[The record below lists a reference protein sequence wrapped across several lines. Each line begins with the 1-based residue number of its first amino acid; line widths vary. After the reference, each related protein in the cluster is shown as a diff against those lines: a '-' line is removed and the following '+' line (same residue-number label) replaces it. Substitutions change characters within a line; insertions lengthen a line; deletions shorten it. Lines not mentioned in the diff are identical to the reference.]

1 MNPNDLANELEAQN
15 YDYWLNLMLDN
26 VPNDI
31 DKREGSI
38 IYDAVAPAA
47 MVNAQQS
54 LSLAN
59 IIRETYIK
67 TAQGEFLDYR
77 AFEHGTSRYEAT
89 NAEVKAKFNDDDGN
103 PVNVEVGDRFASIAE
118 SPIFY
123 TVIKS
128 NGDGT
133 AEMQAEEAGTS
144 ANSYLGQVLPV
155 TPNDNLAW
163 AEITEITIPARDE
176 ENDEHLRARLLNT
189 NSWVAY
195 GGNVADY
202 LNMTSKINDVGATQV
217 YPTWDGAD
225 ANDWTE
231 MLLRMYTRWC
241 DKKGYKV
248 ETLDLLEG
256 DEAGIKSVT
265 LKVKGEFAYGY
276 LKAEKG
282 VHRLVRISPFN
293 ANGKR
298 QTSFASVEVLP
309 ELTKDQDIDIR
320 PEDLKIDTYR
330 ASGAGGQHVNKT
342 ESAIRIT
349 HLPTG
354 IVVQCQNERSQFAN
368 KDTAMA
374 MLKSKL
380 IELKERA
387 HKEKIEDLTGELK
400 DMGWGS
406 QIRSYVFHPYNM
418 VKDHRTNEETSNL
431 NAVMNG
437 EIDQFIVSY
446 LKEEA
451 KK

>member
-1 MNPNDLANELEAQN
+1 MAELSQEDEDTVNEVIQEIRSIEKEVESYRVELLLSGE
-15 YDYWLNLMLDN
+15 YDRNNAILNLHAG
-26 VPNDI
+26 VG
-31 DKREGSI
+31 GS
-38 IYDAVAPAA
+38 
-47 MVNAQQS
+47 
-54 LSLAN
+54 
-59 IIRETYIK
+59 
-67 TAQGEFLDYR
+67 
-77 AFEHGTSRYEAT
+77 
-89 NAEVKAKFNDDDGN
+89 
-103 PVNVEVGDRFASIAE
+103 
-118 SPIFY
+118 
-123 TVIKS
+123 
-128 NGDGT
+128 
-133 AEMQAEEAGTS
+133 
-144 ANSYLGQVLPV
+144 
-155 TPNDNLAW
+155 
-163 AEITEITIPARDE
+163 
-176 ENDEHLRARLLNT
+176 
-189 NSWVAY
+189 
-195 GGNVADY
+195 
-202 LNMTSKINDVGATQV
+202 
-217 YPTWDGAD
+217 D

-446 LKEEA
+446 LKQEA

>member
-1 MNPNDLANELEAQN
+1 MQENGFWDDVKRAEEVTKECKAIKDKIERYDNLVNRIDDIEVLAELAEEDVEKEVEEYRIELLLSGE
-15 YDYWLNLMLDN
+15 YDRNNAILNLHAG
-26 VPNDI
+26 V
-31 DKREGSI
+31 G
-38 IYDAVAPAA
+38 
-47 MVNAQQS
+47 
-54 LSLAN
+54 
-59 IIRETYIK
+59 
-67 TAQGEFLDYR
+67 
-77 AFEHGTSRYEAT
+77 GT
-89 NAEVKAKFNDDDGN
+89 
-103 PVNVEVGDRFASIAE
+103 
-118 SPIFY
+118 
-123 TVIKS
+123 
-128 NGDGT
+128 
-133 AEMQAEEAGTS
+133 
-144 ANSYLGQVLPV
+144 
-155 TPNDNLAW
+155 
-163 AEITEITIPARDE
+163 
-176 ENDEHLRARLLNT
+176 
-189 NSWVAY
+189 
-195 GGNVADY
+195 
-202 LNMTSKINDVGATQV
+202 
-217 YPTWDGAD
+217 D

-241 DKKGYKV
+241 EKKGYSV
-248 ETLDLLEG
+248 ETIDLLEG
-256 DEAGIKSVT
+256 DEAGIKNVT

-282 VHRLVRISPFN
+282 IHRLVRISPFN

-309 ELTKDQDIDIR
+309 ELTKDQDIDIK
-320 PEDLKIDTYR
+320 PDDLKVDTYR

-368 KDTAMA
+368 RDAAMS

-406 QIRSYVFHPYNM
+406 QIRSYVFHPYTM

-437 EIDQFIVSY
+437 EIDQFISAY
-446 LKEEA
+446 LKSNN
-451 KK
+451 

>member
-1 MNPNDLANELEAQN
+1 MQEAGFWDDVQKAQEVTQEAKRVK
-15 YDYWLNLMLDN
+15 DK
-26 VPNDI
+26 I
-31 DKREGSI
+31 DKFKNLNERI
-38 IYDAVAPAA
+38 
-47 MVNAQQS
+47 
-54 LSLAN
+54 
-59 IIRETYIK
+59 
-67 TAQGEFLDYR
+67 
-77 AFEHGTSRYEAT
+77 
-89 NAEVKAKFNDDDGN
+89 DD
-103 PVNVEVGDRFASIAE
+103 VEVLKE
-118 SPIFY
+118 L
-123 TVIKS
+123 
-128 NGDGT
+128 
-133 AEMQAEEAGTS
+133 M
-144 ANSYLGQVLPV
+144 
-155 TPNDNLAW
+155 
-163 AEITEITIPARDE
+163 E
-176 ENDEHLRARLLNT
+176 ENDEETAKEIISEVKALSKEIDTLKIETILSGEYDRNDAILTLHT
-189 NSWVAY
+189 GV
-195 GGNVADY
+195 GG
-202 LNMTSKINDVGATQV
+202 S
-217 YPTWDGAD
+217 D

-241 DKKGYKV
+241 EKKGYSL
-248 ETLDLLEG
+248 ETIDYLPG
-256 DEAGIKSVT
+256 DEAGVKSVT

-282 VHRLVRISPFN
+282 IHRLVRISPFN

-349 HLPTG
+349 HIPTG

-380 IELKERA
+380 IELKDRA

-431 NAVMNG
+431 SAVMDG
-437 EIDQFIVSY
+437 GIDQFITAY
-446 LKEEA
+446 LKQNN
-451 KK
+451 K